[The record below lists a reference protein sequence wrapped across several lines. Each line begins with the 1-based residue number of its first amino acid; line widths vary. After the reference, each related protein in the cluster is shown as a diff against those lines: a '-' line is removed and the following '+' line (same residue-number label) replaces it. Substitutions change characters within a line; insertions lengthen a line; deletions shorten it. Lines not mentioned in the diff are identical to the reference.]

1 MTNTESA
8 PIAPI
13 SGFVFTHAHKGV
25 IPAVGAMG
33 ANRRSE
39 HHMQS
44 QLAVTPRTDEQND
57 AYRNGLCIDC
67 KTVRYSAGRPRCNDC
82 HGDYMNTPEGIAP

>member
-1 MTNTESA
+1 
-8 PIAPI
+8 
-13 SGFVFTHAHKGV
+13 
-25 IPAVGAMG
+25 
-33 ANRRSE
+33 
-39 HHMQS
+39 MQS